1 MPPKFDPNA
10 TREVTIK
17 HKIGKGVTGPLAAI
31 VGPMG
36 FSPKKVAEEIDKV
49 GSEFR
54 SGERICV
61 RMFVTGR
68 SYRMVLEPTAPML
81 LIRALNEPEREG
93 GGHRGNV
100 SLEDLYQIARVLRP
114 KSLAATFEGTIKEIL
129 GTAKSIVG
137 ITVNE
142 QDPIEVIRSIELGE
156 LTVPKE

>member
-1 MPPKFDPNA
+1 
-10 TREVTIK
+10 
-17 HKIGKGVTGPLAAI
+17 
-31 VGPMG
+31 
-36 FSPKKVAEEIDKV
+36 
-49 GSEFR
+49 
-54 SGERICV
+54 
-61 RMFVTGR
+61 
-68 SYRMVLEPTAPML
+68 MVLEPTAPML

-142 QDPIEVIRSIELGE
+142 QDPIEVIRSIDIGE